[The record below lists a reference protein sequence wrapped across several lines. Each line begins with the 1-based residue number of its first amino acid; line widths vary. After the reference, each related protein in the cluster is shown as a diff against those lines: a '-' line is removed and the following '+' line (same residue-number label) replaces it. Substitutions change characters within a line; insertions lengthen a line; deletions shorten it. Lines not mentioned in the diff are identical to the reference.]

1 MKICVYGAASNN
13 IAPIYVEK
21 TEVLGRLLA
30 DNNISLVFGGGGGGM
45 MGAAARG
52 AHERCGEIIAVVPR
66 FFNVDGILFDH
77 STKTI
82 YTDTMRERKKTME
95 DLSDAFIVTPGG
107 IGTLDEFFEILT
119 LKSLD
124 RHQKPIGILNINH
137 FYDGML
143 ELLNRAVDGGFI
155 SASAIN
161 MLIVEEDPTKLLNAI
176 VSECEKS
183 QDTE

>member
-21 TEVLGRLLA
+21 NEVLGRLLA

-45 MGAAARG
+45 MGAVAHG
-52 AHERCGEIIAVVPR
+52 AYERCGEIIAVVPR
-66 FFNVDGILFDH
+66 FFNVDGILFEH
-77 STKTI
+77 STQTI

-124 RHQKPIGILNINH
+124 RHQKPIGILNVDG
-137 FYDGML
+137 FYDEMFDW
-143 ELLNRAVDGGFI
+143 LNKAVDGGFI
-155 SASAIN
+155 RKDALDLLLVDSTPAS
-161 MLIVEEDPTKLLNAI
+161 LLSSVVEKVKA
-176 VSECEKS
+176 V
-183 QDTE
+183 